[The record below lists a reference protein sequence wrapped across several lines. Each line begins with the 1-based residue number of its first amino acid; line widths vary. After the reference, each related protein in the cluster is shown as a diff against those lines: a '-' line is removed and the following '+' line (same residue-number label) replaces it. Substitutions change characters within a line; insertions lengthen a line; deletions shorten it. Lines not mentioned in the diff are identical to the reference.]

1 MERGVPGSDSGSP
14 GDMEALMEL
23 VRSGKV
29 DPIPVEKRPASE
41 ANQTLED
48 LKNGKI
54 LGRAALMHD

>member
-1 MERGVPGSDSGSP
+1 MHE
-14 GDMEALMEL
+14 LMEL

-54 LGRAALMHD
+54 LGRAALIHD